1 MINSVSGWEEGKSL
15 GKDKQGIKCHVRVK
29 NKQDT
34 LFCLNFF
41 YYVLFYMISVFQI
54 LEKGEGKV

>member
-1 MINSVSGWEEGKSL
+1 VPCSGE
-15 GKDKQGIKCHVRVK
+15 KQAGH
-29 NKQDT
+29 T
-34 LFCLNFF
+34 FLLEFF